1 MSKTSNKTFRLS
13 HEATRALEELV
24 RAGKARSQTA
34 LLEALI
40 SREKKRLDM
49 ERQEQELEDA
59 WEAAMASPEY
69 AAELYELEE
78 AFTDADAE
86 SARGIG

>member
-1 MSKTSNKTFRLS
+1 
-13 HEATRALEELV
+13 
-24 RAGKARSQTA
+24 
-34 LLEALI
+34 
-40 SREKKRLDM
+40 M